1 MTDNQKGK
9 RNFFTKIMYKDMD
22 KTDTTK
28 VPEILVYL
36 QTIKVTKQQNLFV
49 SLVDTGFSQG
59 PTWYNTTV
67 NIFKN
72 NNPDQGNLC

>member
-36 QTIKVTKQQNLFV
+36 QTLKVTK
-49 SLVDTGFSQG
+49 
-59 PTWYNTTV
+59 
-67 NIFKN
+67 
-72 NNPDQGNLC
+72 